1 MGEQASRCRTVSTG
15 GSSLL
20 ATFLLRFLRQL
31 EVVEQHER
39 QILDIFADPAL
50 VQELR
55 ARHSA

>member
-1 MGEQASRCRTVSTG
+1 MGEQASRCRTVSTEN
-15 GSSLL
+15 SSLL

-50 VQELR
+50 LQELR
-55 ARHSA
+55 SRHSA

>member
-1 MGEQASRCRTVSTG
+1 MTT
-15 GSSLL
+15 

-50 VQELR
+50 LQELR